1 MLDYKNFTR
10 EEAIEMCKTLW
21 LKNADLE
28 KNCQLYME
36 QLAKNKAKMYGKSSE
51 KSSLVVQ
58 DEFDFFDE
66 ADALAHEDKMEEE
79 VNIAEHKRRKK
90 KKYTMDNLPKN
101 IEKEYREYDLED
113 KLCPTCGTTLHKIRT
128 DEKLE
133 LVMIPA
139 QTKLIIHQIPVYAC
153 RNCQKKD
160 KGTIIK
166 AKGPTVL
173 FPKSPASASLVSY
186 LMDMKYNKGVPLYRI
201 EQSMK
206 QEGILFPRNTY
217 ARWMM
222 DACDQYLVKVYD
234 YMHEQLL
241 NEEIINA
248 DETHHHVFTEGRKE
262 SELKKTYIWMFRNG
276 ITAEK
281 AMVLYVHKGGRRGII
296 AEEFLDGYHGYL
308 QTDDYAGYNGVQAKR
323 VLCHAH
329 VRRKFADI
337 VKAKKGCGS
346 VEVAKEVIKRYQD
359 IFHTDSVLRNEHGKE
374 YETIRKSREIVIR
387 PKLDELFAY
396 LDEKIQLVSE
406 KSELYK
412 AIQYARTNKKELY
425 TFLED
430 GRLELSNNLAER
442 SQKAVIIGRKNSMF
456 LGSARGAQSSAMI
469 YSLVQSAKENG
480 LVPIRYL
487 NYLLVELAQI
497 EKQNYN
503 MEQLMPWSEAVQG
516 ACRSEA
522 ESKAEIK

>member
-1 MLDYKNFTR
+1 MPDFKEFTR

-28 KNCQLYME
+28 KNCELYLE
-36 QLAKNKAKMYGKSSE
+36 QLAKDKAKMYGKTSE
-51 KSSLVVQ
+51 KSSLVMQ
-58 DEFDFFDE
+58 DEFDLFDE
-66 ADALAHEDKMEEE
+66 VDALALEDELDEE

-90 KKYTMDNLPKN
+90 KKYTMDNLPKD

-113 KLCPTCGTTLHKIRT
+113 KHCPTCDAELHRIRT

-133 LVMIPA
+133 LVLIPA
-139 QTKLIIHQIPVYAC
+139 RTKLIIHQIPVYAC
-153 RNCQKKD
+153 RRCQKKA

-166 AKGPTVL
+166 AKGPATL
-173 FPKSPASASLVSY
+173 FPKSPASTSLVAY
-186 LMDMKYNKGVPLYRI
+186 LMDMKYNKGVPLYRM

-206 QEGILFPRNTY
+206 QEGILFPRHTY

-222 DACDQYLVKVYD
+222 DATDQYLVKVYD
-234 YMHEQLL
+234 YMHEKLL
-241 NEEIINA
+241 KEDIINA
-248 DETHHHVFTEGRKE
+248 DETYHNVFTEGRKD
-262 SELKKTYIWMFRNG
+262 SKLKRTYIWMFRSG
-276 ITAEK
+276 ITAEQ
-281 AMVLYVHKGGRRGII
+281 AIVLYVHKGGRSGII
-296 AEEFLDGYHGYL
+296 AEEFLNEFHGYL
-308 QTDDYAGYNGVQAKR
+308 QTDDYAGYNGVQATR

-346 VEVAKEVIKRYQD
+346 VDVAKEIIKHYQD
-359 IFHTDSVLRNEHGKE
+359 IFHTDSELRDQHGKD
-374 YETIRKSREIVIR
+374 YEAIKKSREKEIR
-387 PKLDELFAY
+387 PKLDELFTY
-396 LDEKIQLVSE
+396 LDEKIEHVGE

-425 TFLED
+425 RFLDD

-442 SQKAVIIGRKNSMF
+442 SQKVVIIGRKNSMF

-480 LVPIRYL
+480 LAPIRYI
-487 NYLLVELAQI
+487 NYILEELVHI
-497 EKQNYN
+497 EKQDYD
-503 MEQLMPWSEAVQG
+503 MERLMPWSEEVQK
-516 ACRSEA
+516 ACKSEVIN
-522 ESKAEIK
+522 KAETK